1 MTAPS
6 PFAPASAPAASA
18 PATSP
23 GGNDYLKSAVWT
35 ASPAALHGMIAD
47 AAVRF
52 SAAAAEALADGPGRD
67 EAAGYAALDRAVA
80 CVSELIAGVKP
91 EAARHEPGGEA
102 AEAVAESVAGRFAFC
117 LGRLA
122 DAGRTNSA
130 GPARD
135 AARVLGVHADTWRE
149 LLRGD
154 AGSGA
159 HEPAAEPVA
168 FVPMAAPADAAPPA
182 PRSWAA

>member
-1 MTAPS
+1 MTD
-6 PFAPASAPAASA
+6 APAFSPAGTVS
-18 PATSP
+18 PA
-23 GGNDYLKSAVWT
+23 GGNDYLEAAVLT

-52 SAAAAEALADGPGRD
+52 SAAAAEALADGPDRD

-102 AEAVAESVAGRFAFC
+102 AGAVAESVAGRFAFC

-135 AARVLGVHADTWRE
+135 AARVLGVHAETWRE

-154 AGSGA
+154 AGANAGA
-159 HEPAAEPVA
+159 STGEPVA
-168 FVPMAAPADAAPPA
+168 FAPMAAPAAEADAAPPA